1 MFENVTYTFYS
12 DTLGRAVVPSEEAF
26 DELKLTNIQ
35 EMKRLLPFLEEREEN
50 GIDSA
55 VCMMI
60 EAEYKLNQEM
70 NTNNGPISS
79 ENVSGHSVSFDTK
92 SREKAVEL
100 NAMSLAETKI
110 KAIRLFCNV
119 DVGVR

>member
-1 MFENVTYTFYS
+1 MFENVNYTFYS
-12 DTLGRAVVPSEEAF
+12 DTLGRAVVPSEKAF

-35 EMKRLLPFLEEREEN
+35 EMKRLLPYLEEREEN

-60 EAEYKLNQEM
+60 EAEYKLNQEL
-70 NTNNGPISS
+70 NATPKAIAS
-79 ENVSGHSVSFDTK
+79 ESVSGHSVSFDTSSK
-92 SREKAVEL
+92 TKAVEL
-100 NAMSLAETKI
+100 NAQSLATQKI
-110 KAIRLFCNV
+110 QAVRLFCNV